1 MTETDPIAIMQ
12 AAQLPADATTD
23 DMALALASA
32 LAALRVAKPTNDS
45 VARQIAGAKRQAL
58 QALKGAA

>member
-12 AAQLPADATTD
+12 AAQLPPDATD
-23 DMALALASA
+23 AMALALASA
-32 LAALRVAKPTNDS
+32 LAALKLAKPSNAE
-45 VARQIAGAKRQAL
+45 VARQISGAKRQAL

>member
-1 MTETDPIAIMQ
+1 MTDDPIAIMQ
-12 AAQLPADATTD
+12 AAQLPQDATTD

-32 LAALRVAKPTNDS
+32 LAALKLAKPSNAE
-45 VARQIAGAKRQAL
+45 VARQISGAKRQAL

>member
-12 AAQLPADATTD
+12 AAQLPPDATD
-23 DMALALASA
+23 AMALALASA
-32 LAALRVAKPTNDS
+32 LAALKLAKPSNAE